1 MVRIAVDREKIAE
14 FCRKWRIKE
23 LSFFGSVLREDF
35 RPESDVDL
43 LVVFADDTHWGL
55 FDFGR
60 MEDELRT
67 IFNRK
72 VDLVTRRA
80 VEESPNYIRRNHIL
94 RHMEVV
100 HVAG

>member
-1 MVRIAVDREKIAE
+1 MVRIAVDREKIAA
-14 FCRKWRIKE
+14 FCRKWNIKE
-23 LSFFGSVLREDF
+23 LSLFGSVLRDDF
-35 RPESDVDL
+35 RLDSDIDV
-43 LVVFADDTHWGL
+43 LVVFAENTHWGL

-60 MEDELRT
+60 MEDELQA

-72 VDLVTRRA
+72 VDLVTRRS